1 MLVKFKGT
9 ILLLCV
15 FPGPILFPSSF
26 FISSLFTQVIL
37 DCFYNYHAN
46 NMRQQVAPVIII
58 III

>member
-1 MLVKFKGT
+1 MLVKFKVT

-15 FPGPILFPSSF
+15 FPGTIFPSSF
-26 FISSLFTQVIL
+26 FYFKSFHTSQVI

-46 NMRQQVAPVIII
+46 MYQQVAPVIII